1 MMKCEFIKL
10 AQEIKMPLLND
21 TVGDDD
27 YAILEN
33 MYYVMDIHKSKF
45 VQIVKAMGM
54 ETAIEKHRHWAYM
67 RKAQEHYE
75 AFLKYTKAKVA
86 DKMNYSVNH
95 IQGPAHRKALENF
108 SEIFDIDSK

>member
-45 VQIVKAMGM
+45 VQIVKAMGI

-75 AFLKYTKAKVA
+75 AFLKYTKAKDELEEQQKAVERSKA
-86 DKMNYSVNH
+86 IIEHYEKH
-95 IQGPAHRKALENF
+95 IRQ
-108 SEIFDIDSK
+108 S